1 MRKRATTVPDTQ
13 LARVEAALKEVEDAR
28 AALVEARR
36 TGADRARRRQA
47 HADLRAAYD
56 VADARLRE
64 VTDALKQ
71 AGHRRYVEWSRWRER
86 LSRLDTERQVHLFDE
101 REDTGIR
108 SSGSVRAI
116 DTGMSGPAIGEL
128 QHGES
133 RPPGTAARYG
143 LDMEA
148 VLFGPPD
155 APPEPRPVPVAEVV
169 PLPVATPPS
178 PSAA

>member
-1 MRKRATTVPDTQ
+1 MMRKHATTVPDTQ
-13 LARVEAALKEVEDAR
+13 LALVEAALQEVEDAR

-36 TGADRARRRQA
+36 TGADRAGRRQA

-64 VTDALKQ
+64 VADALKQ
-71 AGHRRYVEWSRWRER
+71 AGHRRYVEWFRWRER

-101 REDTGIR
+101 REDPGIR

-133 RPPGTAARYG
+133 RPPGTEARYG

-148 VLFGPPD
+148 VLFGMPD
-155 APPEPRPVPVAEVV
+155 VPSEPRPVADVV
-169 PLPVATPPS
+169 PLPVVTPPS